1 MTETLE
7 SAIADKTKYL
17 NDLKFER
24 IARPS
29 PKSAYIALLNQTEQE
44 LQELIAQNDAII
56 EQNRLDK
63 IAENEAI
70 VAAALLKPQPLSIE
84 ERIAA
89 LEMIALEGA

>member
-1 MTETLE
+1 MIETLE

-44 LQELIAQNDAII
+44 LQDLIDQNDAII
-56 EQNRLDK
+56 EQNGLDR
-63 IAENEAI
+63 IAELEAEN
-70 VAAALLKPQPLSIE
+70 AAALLEPQPLSIE
-84 ERIAA
+84 DRLAA